1 MQDPAQAPP
10 AQAPTAPPPPG
21 VPVPTV
27 VFQGPEGT
35 VLGVPTTRQELAA
48 IRSMRSELSSQL
60 NSAAGRRERLA
71 EELADLP
78 PEARAGIQDRIR
90 TLDDRIVQLENDIAQ
105 TGRLLTSAPAGLIA
119 TRAQSRTVFAGFS
132 EGPAL
137 ALSIVF
143 TIFVLFP
150 LALAAT
156 RLMWKR
162 ARTPA
167 RAPLPPETSQRI
179 ERIEQSVDA
188 IAIEVE
194 RVTEGQRF
202 LTKLLTE
209 ARPQPAI
216 AAAQRSPEPERL
228 HAETI
233 HTRGEGGG

>member
-1 MQDPAQAPP
+1 MA
-10 AQAPTAPPPPG
+10 
-21 VPVPTV
+21 
-27 VFQGPEGT
+27 
-35 VLGVPTTRQELAA
+35 VPTTREDLAA
-48 IRSMRSELSSQL
+48 LRAMRSELSSQL
-60 NSAAGRRERLA
+60 TSAANRRERLA
-71 EELADLP
+71 EELATLP
-78 PEARAGIQDRIR
+78 PEARAGVQDRIR

-105 TGRLLTSAPAGLIA
+105 TGRLMTSAPAGLIA
-119 TRAQSRTVFAGFS
+119 SSAQGRPVFLGFS

-137 ALSIVF
+137 AISIVF

-167 RAPLPPETSQRI
+167 RAPLPAETTQRLD
-179 ERIEQSVDA
+179 RIEQSVDA

-202 LTKLLTE
+202 LTRLLTE
-209 ARPQPAI
+209 PKPQPAL
-216 AAAQRSPEPERL
+216 AAAQRKVEAQPV

-233 HTRGEGGG
+233 HARGEGGG

>member
-1 MQDPAQAPP
+1 MQQPAQAPP
-10 AQAPTAPPPPG
+10 APQPPDIPPG
-21 VPVPTV
+21 APTV
-27 VFQGPEGT
+27 VFQGTPGAAM
-35 VLGVPTTRQELAA
+35 GVPATREDLAA
-48 IRSMRSELSSQL
+48 LRSMRSELSSQL
-60 NSAAGRRERLA
+60 TSAANRRERLA
-71 EELADLP
+71 EELATLP

-105 TGRLLTSAPAGLIA
+105 TGRLMTSAPAGLIA
-119 TRAQSRTVFAGFS
+119 SAARGQPVFLGFS
-132 EGPAL
+132 EGPAT

-167 RAPLPPETSQRI
+167 RTPIPAEATQRLD
-179 ERIEQSVDA
+179 RIEQSVDA

-202 LTKLLTE
+202 LTRLLTE
-209 ARPQPAI
+209 AKPQSAL
-216 AAAQRSPEPERL
+216 AAPQRMPEAQPI

-233 HTRGEGGG
+233 HVRGEGGG

>member
-1 MQDPAQAPP
+1 MQEPAQATPPQAPAAPQPP
-10 AQAPTAPPPPG
+10 ATA
-21 VPVPTV
+21 TV
-27 VFQGPEGT
+27 TFTDATGT
-35 VLGVPTTRQELAA
+35 TISVPTTRQDIAA
-48 IRSMRSELSSQL
+48 LRSMRSELSSQL
-60 NSAAGRRERLA
+60 NSAAGRRARLA
-71 EELADLP
+71 EQLNDLP
-78 PEARAGIQDRIR
+78 PDARVGVQDRIR
-90 TLDDRIVQLENDIAQ
+90 TLDDRIVQLENDIAS
-105 TGRLLTSAPAGLIA
+105 TGRLLTSAPAGLVA
-119 TRAQSRTVFAGFS
+119 TTSSANTIFGGFS
-132 EGPAL
+132 EGPAT
-137 ALSIVF
+137 AISIVF

-167 RAPLPPETSQRI
+167 RTPLPPETAQRI

-209 ARPQPAI
+209 ARPQPAL
-216 AAAQRSPEPERL
+216 AAAQRSPEPEKL
-228 HAETI
+228 HAKTI